1 MAVALRSEKRSGSA
15 KALPDHFMP
24 RIRRG
29 FPVIRPGTA
38 RLHPKGTSSRFA
50 LRAPRRLAPHNDKSG
65 AITVLTGACT
75 SRQRCAG
82 SGMPLPYNS
91 GCGRRNCFKICN
103 CQWRS
108 GSAATVKSVS
118 THVRRCPVHLG
129 RPLLRLPRRF
139 APRNDKSGA
148 ITVLTG
154 ACTSR
159 QRCAGSG
166 MPLPYN
172 SGCGRRNCFKI
183 CNCQWRSGSA
193 ATDAIGLYVFVGS
206 PFESAAV
213 RRAGLSPPIQHL
225 TILRRPYFTYA
236 ARNCRVR
243 SFFGWRNSSSGVPDS
258 ATTPRSRKMT

>member
-1 MAVALRSEKRSGSA
+1 
-15 KALPDHFMP
+15 MP

-50 LRAPRRLAPHNDKSG
+50 RRAPRRLAPHNDTSG
-65 AITVLTGACT
+65 GAAVHQRPPAVEL
-75 SRQRCAG
+75 SRT
-82 SGMPLPYNS
+82 
-91 GCGRRNCFKICN
+91 
-103 CQWRS
+103 WRS
-108 GSAATVKSVS
+108 LSAATVKSVS

-183 CNCQWRSGSA
+183 CNCQWRSVSA
-193 ATDAIGLYVFVGS
+193 ATDAIGLCVFAGS
-206 PFESAAV
+206 LYELQVPAV
-213 RRAGLSPPIQHL
+213 FRLRILPPVRQ
-225 TILRRPYFTYA
+225 RM
-236 ARNCRVR
+236 RNR
-243 SFFGWRNSSSGVPDS
+243 
-258 ATTPRSRKMT
+258 

>member
-1 MAVALRSEKRSGSA
+1 MAVALRWKKSGSA
-15 KALPDHFMP
+15 KALPDHCALNS
-24 RIRRG
+24 
-29 FPVIRPGTA
+29 PGLSCYPTGYCEIA
-38 RLHPKGTSSRFA
+38 PQGRFLA
-50 LRAPRRLAPHNDKSG
+50 LRAQG
-65 AITVLTGACT
+65 AVASLRTMTRQAVQRCT
-75 SRQRCAG
+75 SALL
-82 SGMPLPYNS
+82 PLNYPVH
-91 GCGRRNCFKICN
+91 GAQGRRYSQICKHA
-103 CQWRS
+103 RS
-108 GSAATVKSVS
+108 AMPCPSRQAPAEIATS
-118 THVRRCPVHLG
+118 
-129 RPLLRLPRRF
+129 PRS
-139 APRNDKSGA
+139 RNDKSGV

-213 RRAGLSPPIQHL
+213 RRAGLSSPIQHL

>member
-1 MAVALRSEKRSGSA
+1 
-15 KALPDHFMP
+15 MP

-50 LRAPRRLAPHNDKSG
+50 RRAPRRLAPHNDTSG
-65 AITVLTGACT
+65 GAAVHQRPPAVEL
-75 SRQRCAG
+75 SRT
-82 SGMPLPYNS
+82 
-91 GCGRRNCFKICN
+91 
-103 CQWRS
+103 WRS

-166 MPLPYN
+166 MPLPTIAGAVGGTASKFATANGAQGAPLQTQSVCTFLSVARLSRQRCAGPGCPRPYN
-172 SGCGRRNCFKI
+172 TLRYYGALISHTRRGTAACGRFLGGGTARPAC
-183 CNCQWRSGSA
+183 R
-193 ATDAIGLYVFVGS
+193 TL
-206 PFESAAV
+206 PR
-213 RRAGLSPPIQHL
+213 RRAPE
-225 TILRRPYFTYA
+225 
-236 ARNCRVR
+236 
-243 SFFGWRNSSSGVPDS
+243 
-258 ATTPRSRKMT
+258 K

>member
-50 LRAPRRLAPHNDKSG
+50 RRAPRRLAPHNDTSG
-65 AITVLTGACT
+65 GAAVHQRPPAVEL
-75 SRQRCAG
+75 SRT
-82 SGMPLPYNS
+82 
-91 GCGRRNCFKICN
+91 
-103 CQWRS
+103 WRS

-129 RPLLRLPRRF
+129 RPLLRLPRRL
-139 APRNDKSGA
+139 APHNDKSGA

-159 QRCAGSG
+159 QRCAGPG
-166 MPLPYN
+166 CPRPYN
-172 SGCGRRNCFKI
+172 TLRYYGAIISHTRRGTAACGRFLGGGTARPAC
-183 CNCQWRSGSA
+183 R
-193 ATDAIGLYVFVGS
+193 TL
-206 PFESAAV
+206 PR
-213 RRAGLSPPIQHL
+213 RRAPE
-225 TILRRPYFTYA
+225 
-236 ARNCRVR
+236 
-243 SFFGWRNSSSGVPDS
+243 
-258 ATTPRSRKMT
+258 K

>member
-1 MAVALRSEKRSGSA
+1 
-15 KALPDHFMP
+15 MP

-38 RLHPKGTSSRFA
+38 RLHPKSTSSRFA

-65 AITVLTGACT
+65 VITVLTGACT

-108 GSAATVKSVS
+108 LSAATVKSVS
-118 THVRRCPVHLG
+118 THVRRCPAHLG

-139 APRNDKSGA
+139 APRNDKSGV

-154 ACTSR
+154 PVR
-159 QRCAGSG
+159 VGSG
-166 MPLPYN
+166 APGAACRSPTIAGAVGGTASKFATANGAQGAPLQTQ
-172 SGCGRRNCFKI
+172 SVCTF
-183 CNCQWRSGSA
+183 
-193 ATDAIGLYVFVGS
+193 
-206 PFESAAV
+206 
-213 RRAGLSPPIQHL
+213 
-225 TILRRPYFTYA
+225 
-236 ARNCRVR
+236 CR
-243 SFFGWRNSSSGVPDS
+243 
-258 ATTPRSRKMT
+258 

>member
-65 AITVLTGACT
+65 VITVLTGACT
-75 SRQRCAG
+75 S
-82 SGMPLPYNS
+82 L
-91 GCGRRNCFKICN
+91 
-103 CQWRS
+103 
-108 GSAATVKSVS
+108 
-118 THVRRCPVHLG
+118 
-129 RPLLRLPRRF
+129 
-139 APRNDKSGA
+139 
-148 ITVLTG
+148 
-154 ACTSR
+154 

-193 ATDAIGLYVFVGS
+193 ATDAIGLCVFVGS
-206 PFESAAV
+206 LYELQVPAVFRLRILPPVRQRMRNRQNFGKFLCFFIMACYNESAEYV
-213 RRAGLSPPIQHL
+213 HVIP
-225 TILRRPYFTYA
+225 A
-236 ARNCRVR
+236 ANYC
-243 SFFGWRNSSSGVPDS
+243 
-258 ATTPRSRKMT
+258 

>member
-65 AITVLTGACT
+65 VITVLTGACT

-82 SGMPLPYNS
+82 RGMPLPYNS

-108 GSAATVKSVS
+108 V
-118 THVRRCPVHLG
+118 
-129 RPLLRLPRRF
+129 
-139 APRNDKSGA
+139 
-148 ITVLTG
+148 
-154 ACTSR
+154 
-159 QRCAGSG
+159 
-166 MPLPYN
+166 
-172 SGCGRRNCFKI
+172 
-183 CNCQWRSGSA
+183 SA
-193 ATDAIGLYVFVGS
+193 ATDAIGLCVFAGS
-206 PFESAAV
+206 LYELQVPAVFRLRILPPVRQRMRNRQNYGKFLCFFIMACYNESAE
-213 RRAGLSPPIQHL
+213 
-225 TILRRPYFTYA
+225 
-236 ARNCRVR
+236 
-243 SFFGWRNSSSGVPDS
+243 
-258 ATTPRSRKMT
+258 

>member
-50 LRAPRRLAPHNDKSG
+50 LRAPRRFAPHNDTSG
-65 AITVLTGACT
+65 GAAVHQRPPAVEL
-75 SRQRCAG
+75 SRT
-82 SGMPLPYNS
+82 
-91 GCGRRNCFKICN
+91 
-103 CQWRS
+103 WRS

-129 RPLLRLPRRF
+129 RPLLRLPRRL
-139 APRNDKSGA
+139 APRNDKSGV

-193 ATDAIGLYVFVGS
+193 ATDAIGLCVFSV
-206 PFESAAV
+206 A
-213 RRAGLSPPIQHL
+213 RANCKCLPEIATAPSGP
-225 TILRRPYFTYA
+225 
-236 ARNCRVR
+236 RNDT
-243 SFFGWRNSSSGVPDS
+243 SGECGGAPEHF
-258 ATTPRSRKMT
+258 RG

>member
-1 MAVALRSEKRSGSA
+1 MAGAINVTA
-15 KALPDHFMP
+15 
-24 RIRRG
+24 
-29 FPVIRPGTA
+29 FP

-65 AITVLTGACT
+65 VITVLTGACT

-108 GSAATVKSVS
+108 VSAATDAIGLCVFSVA
-118 THVRRCPVHLG
+118 RANCKC
-129 RPLLRLPRRF
+129 LPEI
-139 APRNDKSGA
+139 ATAPSGPRNDKSGN
-148 ITVLTG
+148 LH
-154 ACTSR
+154 
-159 QRCAGSG
+159 
-166 MPLPYN
+166 
-172 SGCGRRNCFKI
+172 GRRNCFKI

-193 ATDAIGLYVFVGS
+193 ATDAIGLYVFAGS

-225 TILRRPYFTYA
+225 TILQRHYFT
-236 ARNCRVR
+236 
-243 SFFGWRNSSSGVPDS
+243 
-258 ATTPRSRKMT
+258 

>member
-29 FPVIRPGTA
+29 YPVIRPGTA

-50 LRAPRRLAPHNDKSG
+50 LRAPRRL
-65 AITVLTGACT
+65 
-75 SRQRCAG
+75 
-82 SGMPLPYNS
+82 
-91 GCGRRNCFKICN
+91 
-103 CQWRS
+103 
-108 GSAATVKSVS
+108 
-118 THVRRCPVHLG
+118 
-129 RPLLRLPRRF
+129 

-183 CNCQWRSGSA
+183 CNCQWRSVSA
-193 ATDAIGLYVFVGS
+193 ATDAIGLCVFAGS
-206 PFESAAV
+206 LYELQVPAVFRLRILPPVRQRMRNRQNYGKFLCFFIMACYNESAE
-213 RRAGLSPPIQHL
+213 
-225 TILRRPYFTYA
+225 
-236 ARNCRVR
+236 
-243 SFFGWRNSSSGVPDS
+243 
-258 ATTPRSRKMT
+258 

>member
-1 MAVALRSEKRSGSA
+1 
-15 KALPDHFMP
+15 MP

-29 FPVIRPGTA
+29 YPVIRPGTA

-50 LRAPRRLAPHNDKSG
+50 RRAPRRLAPHNDTSG
-65 AITVLTGACT
+65 GAAVHQRPPAVEL
-75 SRQRCAG
+75 SRT
-82 SGMPLPYNS
+82 
-91 GCGRRNCFKICN
+91 
-103 CQWRS
+103 WRS

-193 ATDAIGLYVFVGS
+193 AAGAVES
-206 PFESAAV
+206 HHPFNGALISHTRRGTAACGRFSGGGTARPACRILPR
-213 RRAGLSPPIQHL
+213 RRAPE
-225 TILRRPYFTYA
+225 R
-236 ARNCRVR
+236 
-243 SFFGWRNSSSGVPDS
+243 
-258 ATTPRSRKMT
+258 

>member
-1 MAVALRSEKRSGSA
+1 
-15 KALPDHFMP
+15 MP

-38 RLHPKGTSSRFA
+38 RLHPKSTSSRFA

-65 AITVLTGACT
+65 V
-75 SRQRCAG
+75 
-82 SGMPLPYNS
+82 
-91 GCGRRNCFKICN
+91 
-103 CQWRS
+103 
-108 GSAATVKSVS
+108 
-118 THVRRCPVHLG
+118 
-129 RPLLRLPRRF
+129 
-139 APRNDKSGA
+139 

-193 ATDAIGLYVFVGS
+193 ATDAIGLYVLSVARLSRQRCAGPGCPRPYNTLRYYGALIS
-206 PFESAAV
+206 HTRRGTAACGRFSGGGTARPV
-213 RRAGLSPPIQHL
+213 CRTLPRRRAPE
-225 TILRRPYFTYA
+225 
-236 ARNCRVR
+236 
-243 SFFGWRNSSSGVPDS
+243 
-258 ATTPRSRKMT
+258 K

>member
-65 AITVLTGACT
+65 VITVLTGACT

-108 GSAATVKSVS
+108 V
-118 THVRRCPVHLG
+118 
-129 RPLLRLPRRF
+129 
-139 APRNDKSGA
+139 
-148 ITVLTG
+148 
-154 ACTSR
+154 
-159 QRCAGSG
+159 
-166 MPLPYN
+166 
-172 SGCGRRNCFKI
+172 
-183 CNCQWRSGSA
+183 SA
-193 ATDAIGLYVFVGS
+193 ATDAIGLCVFAGS
-206 PFESAAV
+206 LYELQVPAVFRLRILPPVRQRMRNRQNYGKFLCFFIMACYNESAE
-213 RRAGLSPPIQHL
+213 
-225 TILRRPYFTYA
+225 
-236 ARNCRVR
+236 
-243 SFFGWRNSSSGVPDS
+243 
-258 ATTPRSRKMT
+258 

>member
-1 MAVALRSEKRSGSA
+1 M
-15 KALPDHFMP
+15 
-24 RIRRG
+24 
-29 FPVIRPGTA
+29 
-38 RLHPKGTSSRFA
+38 HPKGTSSRFA
-50 LRAPRRLAPHNDKSG
+50 RRAPRRLAPHNDTSG
-65 AITVLTGACT
+65 GAAVHQRPPAVEL
-75 SRQRCAG
+75 SRT
-82 SGMPLPYNS
+82 
-91 GCGRRNCFKICN
+91 
-103 CQWRS
+103 WRS

-193 ATDAIGLYVFVGS
+193 ATDAIGLCVFSV
-206 PFESAAV
+206 A
-213 RRAGLSPPIQHL
+213 RANCKCLPEIATAPSGP
-225 TILRRPYFTYA
+225 
-236 ARNCRVR
+236 RNDT
-243 SFFGWRNSSSGVPDS
+243 SGECGGAPEHF
-258 ATTPRSRKMT
+258 RG

>member
-65 AITVLTGACT
+65 V
-75 SRQRCAG
+75 
-82 SGMPLPYNS
+82 
-91 GCGRRNCFKICN
+91 
-103 CQWRS
+103 
-108 GSAATVKSVS
+108 
-118 THVRRCPVHLG
+118 
-129 RPLLRLPRRF
+129 
-139 APRNDKSGA
+139 

-193 ATDAIGLYVFVGS
+193 ATDAIGLYVFAGS
-206 PFESAAV
+206 LYELQVPAVFRLRILPPVRQRMRNRQNFGKFLCFFIMACYNESAE
-213 RRAGLSPPIQHL
+213 
-225 TILRRPYFTYA
+225 
-236 ARNCRVR
+236 
-243 SFFGWRNSSSGVPDS
+243 
-258 ATTPRSRKMT
+258 

>member
-50 LRAPRRLAPHNDKSG
+50 LRAPRRFAPHNDTSG
-65 AITVLTGACT
+65 GAAVHQRPPAVEL
-75 SRQRCAG
+75 SRT
-82 SGMPLPYNS
+82 
-91 GCGRRNCFKICN
+91 
-103 CQWRS
+103 WRS

-129 RPLLRLPRRF
+129 RPLLRLPRRL

-193 ATDAIGLYVFVGS
+193 AAGAVESHHPFNGAIISHTRRGT
-206 PFESAAV
+206 AASV
-213 RRAGLSPPIQHL
+213 RFSGGETARPACRTLPRRRAPE
-225 TILRRPYFTYA
+225 
-236 ARNCRVR
+236 
-243 SFFGWRNSSSGVPDS
+243 
-258 ATTPRSRKMT
+258 K

>member
-50 LRAPRRLAPHNDKSG
+50 LRAPRRFAPHNDKSG
-65 AITVLTGACT
+65 VITVLTGACT

-108 GSAATVKSVS
+108 V
-118 THVRRCPVHLG
+118 
-129 RPLLRLPRRF
+129 
-139 APRNDKSGA
+139 
-148 ITVLTG
+148 
-154 ACTSR
+154 
-159 QRCAGSG
+159 
-166 MPLPYN
+166 
-172 SGCGRRNCFKI
+172 
-183 CNCQWRSGSA
+183 SA
-193 ATDAIGLYVFVGS
+193 ATDAIGLCVFAGS
-206 PFESAAV
+206 LYELQVPAVFRLRILPPVRQRMRNRQNFGKFLCFFVMACYNESAE
-213 RRAGLSPPIQHL
+213 
-225 TILRRPYFTYA
+225 
-236 ARNCRVR
+236 
-243 SFFGWRNSSSGVPDS
+243 
-258 ATTPRSRKMT
+258 

>member
-108 GSAATVKSVS
+108 GSAAT
-118 THVRRCPVHLG
+118 
-129 RPLLRLPRRF
+129 
-139 APRNDKSGA
+139 
-148 ITVLTG
+148 
-154 ACTSR
+154 
-159 QRCAGSG
+159 
-166 MPLPYN
+166 
-172 SGCGRRNCFKI
+172 
-183 CNCQWRSGSA
+183 
-193 ATDAIGLYVFVGS
+193 DAIGLCVFAGS
-206 PFESAAV
+206 LYELQVPAVFRLRILPPVRQRIRNRQNYGKFLCFFIMACYNESAE
-213 RRAGLSPPIQHL
+213 
-225 TILRRPYFTYA
+225 
-236 ARNCRVR
+236 
-243 SFFGWRNSSSGVPDS
+243 
-258 ATTPRSRKMT
+258 

>member
-50 LRAPRRLAPHNDKSG
+50 RRAPRRLAPHNDTSG
-65 AITVLTGACT
+65 GAAVHQRPPAVEL
-75 SRQRCAG
+75 SRT
-82 SGMPLPYNS
+82 
-91 GCGRRNCFKICN
+91 
-103 CQWRS
+103 WRS

-129 RPLLRLPRRF
+129 RPLLRLPRRL
-139 APRNDKSGA
+139 APRNDKSGV

-154 ACTSR
+154 ACTSL

-193 ATDAIGLYVFVGS
+193 ATDAIGLCVFAGS
-206 PFESAAV
+206 LYELQVPAV
-213 RRAGLSPPIQHL
+213 FRLRILPPVRQ
-225 TILRRPYFTYA
+225 RM
-236 ARNCRVR
+236 RNR
-243 SFFGWRNSSSGVPDS
+243 
-258 ATTPRSRKMT
+258 

>member
-1 MAVALRSEKRSGSA
+1 
-15 KALPDHFMP
+15 MP

-29 FPVIRPGTA
+29 YPVIRPGTA

-50 LRAPRRLAPHNDKSG
+50 LRAPRRLAPHNDTSG
-65 AITVLTGACT
+65 GAAVHQRPPAVEL
-75 SRQRCAG
+75 SRT
-82 SGMPLPYNS
+82 
-91 GCGRRNCFKICN
+91 
-103 CQWRS
+103 WRS
-108 GSAATVKSVS
+108 LSAATVKSVS

-172 SGCGRRNCFKI
+172 SGCGRQNCFKI
-183 CNCQWRSGSA
+183 CNCQWRAGSA
-193 ATDAIGLYVFVGS
+193 AAGAVES
-206 PFESAAV
+206 HHPFNGALISHTRRGTAACGRFSGGGTARPACRTPPR
-213 RRAGLSPPIQHL
+213 RRAPE
-225 TILRRPYFTYA
+225 
-236 ARNCRVR
+236 
-243 SFFGWRNSSSGVPDS
+243 
-258 ATTPRSRKMT
+258 K

>member
-65 AITVLTGACT
+65 VITVLTGACT

-108 GSAATVKSVS
+108 V
-118 THVRRCPVHLG
+118 
-129 RPLLRLPRRF
+129 
-139 APRNDKSGA
+139 
-148 ITVLTG
+148 
-154 ACTSR
+154 
-159 QRCAGSG
+159 
-166 MPLPYN
+166 
-172 SGCGRRNCFKI
+172 
-183 CNCQWRSGSA
+183 SA
-193 ATDAIGLYVFVGS
+193 ATDAIGLCVFAGS
-206 PFESAAV
+206 LYEVQVPSVFRLRILPPVRQRMRNRQNYGKFLCFFIMACYNESAE
-213 RRAGLSPPIQHL
+213 
-225 TILRRPYFTYA
+225 
-236 ARNCRVR
+236 
-243 SFFGWRNSSSGVPDS
+243 
-258 ATTPRSRKMT
+258 

>member
-1 MAVALRSEKRSGSA
+1 
-15 KALPDHFMP
+15 MP

-29 FPVIRPGTA
+29 YPVIRPGTA

-50 LRAPRRLAPHNDKSG
+50 RRAPRRLAPHNDTSG
-65 AITVLTGACT
+65 GAAVHQRPPAVEL
-75 SRQRCAG
+75 SRT
-82 SGMPLPYNS
+82 
-91 GCGRRNCFKICN
+91 
-103 CQWRS
+103 WRS

-193 ATDAIGLYVFVGS
+193 AAGAVES
-206 PFESAAV
+206 HHPFNGALISHTRRGTAACGRFLGGGTARPACRTRPR
-213 RRAGLSPPIQHL
+213 RRAPE
-225 TILRRPYFTYA
+225 
-236 ARNCRVR
+236 
-243 SFFGWRNSSSGVPDS
+243 
-258 ATTPRSRKMT
+258 K

>member
-1 MAVALRSEKRSGSA
+1 
-15 KALPDHFMP
+15 MP

-50 LRAPRRLAPHNDKSG
+50 RRAPRRLAPHNDTSG
-65 AITVLTGACT
+65 GAAVHQRPPAVEL
-75 SRQRCAG
+75 SRT
-82 SGMPLPYNS
+82 
-91 GCGRRNCFKICN
+91 
-103 CQWRS
+103 WRS

-193 ATDAIGLYVFVGS
+193 AAGAVESHHPFNGAIILHKLRGT
-206 PFESAAV
+206 AACGRFSGGGTARPACRTLPR
-213 RRAGLSPPIQHL
+213 RRAPE
-225 TILRRPYFTYA
+225 
-236 ARNCRVR
+236 
-243 SFFGWRNSSSGVPDS
+243 
-258 ATTPRSRKMT
+258 K